1 MKLDDVKL
9 IGVVGG
15 GVMGGGIAQSY
26 AVAGFNVIVQ
36 DINDEAIEKTRQ
48 AVFEGK
54 WSIKRSVEVGKLK
67 FDDCVA
73 AMNRMSFTTKQA
85 DLKDCDIIVEAV
97 PEKLDLKQQVF
108 KTLDGIVKPGAVF
121 ASNTSGFVIQEVAQ
135 DCSES
140 RKTRFVGMHYS
151 NPVTTMRMCE
161 VIYTPESTDEN
172 VQCIRDLAEKSG
184 KVVSMVKDTPGTYGF
199 LLNRIFAAAARE
211 ARAIAEAGIATRED
225 IDKAMITGRNWP
237 AGFFGSRGGI
247 GKEW

>member
-135 DCSES
+135 GCSES

-161 VIYTPESTDEN
+161 VIYTPQS
-172 VQCIRDLAEKSG
+172 
-184 KVVSMVKDTPGTYGF
+184 
-199 LLNRIFAAAARE
+199 
-211 ARAIAEAGIATRED
+211 
-225 IDKAMITGRNWP
+225 
-237 AGFFGSRGGI
+237 
-247 GKEW
+247 

>member
-1 MKLDDVKL
+1 LDDVKL